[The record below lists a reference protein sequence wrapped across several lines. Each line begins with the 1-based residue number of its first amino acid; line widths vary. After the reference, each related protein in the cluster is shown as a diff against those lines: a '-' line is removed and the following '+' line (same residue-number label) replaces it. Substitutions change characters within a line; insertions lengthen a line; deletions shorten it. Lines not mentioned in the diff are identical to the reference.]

1 MSRKVGLSLL
11 LVLLLVATS
20 RVMSVRAQEPLP
32 PTPTPTAEPF
42 QQFAA
47 APASSTAGPILPW
60 DIGAAMD
67 NLGYQTLKTV
77 AELLWVFH
85 AVLLTLSYFI
95 HLAAEKLTQG
105 LLPLILKIATDY
117 LKESGIFKALAEIAF
132 LLVILGLIASFIE
145 VRLVD
150 LRKFLLYAILASLVL
165 SSGPAMMS
173 RIEATRR
180 DAARA
185 LNERVFSQVLG
196 SGDLGYGDLP
206 APAPWASFTLNDYD
220 EPGYTARDA
229 ALSALLVGGGHE
241 EMFGPL
247 PQQFRSQY
255 FEPISLITLTDPAA
269 RNVALDQANN
279 GVTRLLLAYPLSLVS
294 VLEGLVELLFSV
306 AGAFLMIALPFSLL
320 FAFFLPTEGITLGLL
335 RQYLNLLLNYFV
347 VNVLIAIGL
356 AGLVAAAA
364 RGSLLLAVGGSAM
377 AWLFFAFGLNVAKQS
392 AQGSFTALTGSVAGL
407 LGVRDPVADALQGA
421 RQAAGVAV
429 GLAGAGVAAAAGMPQ
444 LAPTALSLGIGGGT
458 PGPADHLKTV
468 ARVGLGLMGGE
479 MMQGT
484 PIAGLA
490 TAASTVQSMSDGKG
504 LLDNLAKLQGSDAV
518 MVGMRAGAGDVAGI
532 AIGLD
537 RALDRR
543 ERLADKAQKQEK
555 ETAKP
560 PTYIPDVASPWREP
574 IDRGLRQQGE
584 EWGARIAQAIVQTLE
599 SYRGQG
605 LSETALVQKFTNS
618 EGAPALD
625 SAGSKAVFAQLDS
638 QTRDTLLKTPEAKA
652 AFVGLVG
659 EAVMP
664 KTTATAPDLAAA
676 IAAAVAG
683 GATNGAE
690 IVAWQ
695 LGSNVQ
701 ALGPAYGPINGIVHE
716 ARALGLNG
724 EQTRFVLTTGLV
736 PPGQENHP
744 RLEQILALRE
754 QLPAAVSL
762 TRTTLASEKERT
774 Q

>member
-1 MSRKVGLSLL
+1 MPKMLLGIILIGLFIALMLPVTPVS
-11 LVLLLVATS
+11 
-20 RVMSVRAQEPLP
+20 AQDPWP

-42 QQFAA
+42 QSFAV
-47 APASSTAGPILPW
+47 APASATAGPILPW
-60 DIGAAMD
+60 DISAAID
-67 NLGYQTLKTV
+67 NLGYQALKTA
-77 AELLWVFH
+77 AEILWIPH

-95 HLAAEKLTQG
+95 HLASEKLTQG

-150 LRKFLLYAILASLVL
+150 LRKFLLYAVLASLVL

-173 RIEATRR
+173 RIEVTRR

-196 SGDLGYGDLP
+196 SGDMGYGDLP

-269 RNVALDQANN
+269 RNAALNQANN
-279 GVTRLLLAYPLSLVS
+279 GLTRLILAYPLSLVS

-490 TAASTVQSMSDGKG
+490 TAASTIQSMGDGKG

-518 MVGMRAGAGDVAGI
+518 MVGMRAEAGDVAGI

-537 RALDRR
+537 RALERR
-543 ERLADKAQKQEK
+543 ERRADKAQKQETSK
-555 ETAKP
+555 TP
-560 PTYIPDVASPWREP
+560 SYVPDVTSPWREP

-584 EWGARIAQAIVQTLE
+584 EWGTRIAQAIVQTLE

-605 LSETALVQKFTNS
+605 LSDTALIQKFTNP

-664 KTTATAPDLAAA
+664 KTTAAAPDLAVA

-690 IVAWQ
+690 VVARQ

-716 ARALGLNG
+716 ARALGLSG
-724 EQTRFVLTTGLV
+724 DQTRFVLTTGLV

-744 RLEQILALRE
+744 RIEQILALRD
-754 QLPAAVSL
+754 QLPASVSL
-762 TRTTLASEKERT
+762 TRTTLAAEKERT